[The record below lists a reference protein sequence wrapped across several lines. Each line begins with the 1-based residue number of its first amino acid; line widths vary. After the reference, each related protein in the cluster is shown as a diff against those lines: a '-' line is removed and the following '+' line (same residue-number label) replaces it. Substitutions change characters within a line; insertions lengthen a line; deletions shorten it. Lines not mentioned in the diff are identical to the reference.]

1 MTYNDYACYNN
12 RIIIIKIGGENM
24 RSVINTEKLTDV
36 QTVATKLKQLPEK
49 VQMYIAGYTEG
60 VLAMANSDNAQSSHE
75 HPGKIAS

>member
-1 MTYNDYACYNN
+1 MNY
-12 RIIIIKIGGENM
+12 IIDA
-24 RSVINTEKLTDV
+24 EKLADI
-36 QTVATKLKQLPEK
+36 QTVAAKLKQLPEK